1 MGWKQKTNEEDIKIE
16 YKAKRYSFDGKY
28 ISFAGKKYAIDLI
41 KLEEACLIS
50 DNQKN
55 NEKEIT
61 EAYERD
67 SDGNITMSSRII
79 REVKTA
85 GNSQNDMIIYDLIKL
100 FVIRLMENTLLEHEF
115 EPDFSTSLAFNTL
128 INWGILKEIND

>member
-1 MGWKQKTNEEDIKIE
+1 MGLKQKNSEENILT
-16 YKAKRYSFDGKY
+16 KRYFFEGKY
-28 ISFAGKKYAIDLI
+28 ITFAGKKYTFDFT
-41 KLEEACLIS
+41 KLKEACLIS

-67 SDGNITMSSRII
+67 DDGNIAMSSKII
-79 REVKTA
+79 REVKTP
-85 GNSQNDMIIYDLIKL
+85 GNSQNDMIIYDIIKL
-100 FVIRLMENTLLEHEF
+100 FIIRLMENTLLEHEF

-128 INWGILKEIND
+128 INWGFLKEIND